1 MSISKLSIVE
11 LRAYYD
17 LVQILIDDAVK
28 YGKMNNH
35 SDVEIYDVQRKLDKY
50 NGYRDKIIF
59 EINERLDETFG

>member
-17 LVQILIDDAVK
+17 LVQVLIDDTVK

-35 SDVEIYDVQRKLDKY
+35 SNVEIYDVQRKLDKY